1 MENFSKQEFEIQK
14 EELVRDLSAYKT
26 SSKKPVGYL
35 IVGQPGA
42 GKSTMAD
49 IFVGEHSGN
58 ICFVSG
64 DDYRR
69 YHPHF
74 SELQKR
80 FGNDAVHYTQKFAGQ
95 MTEALIEAL
104 SRKKYNLIIEGTLRT
119 TKVPLQTK
127 ALLVSRFYDV
137 SLNVLLVRPEVSYL
151 STIKRYREMKALG
164 GMPRFTPKEHH
175 DLVVNSIID
184 NLDFIYRNYA
194 IKQIRVFTREHEVL
208 YDMQKTPQSNPADL
222 FRKEFS
228 RPLYAGELE
237 AIHQHF
243 DAYAGADV
251 VSQVLEEYAEKAIE
265 RSLFKARQKTRSR

>member
-58 ICFVSG
+58 ICFV
-64 DDYRR
+64 Y
-69 YHPHF
+69 
-74 SELQKR
+74 
-80 FGNDAVHYTQKFAGQ
+80 
-95 MTEALIEAL
+95 
-104 SRKKYNLIIEGTLRT
+104 
-119 TKVPLQTK
+119 
-127 ALLVSRFYDV
+127 
-137 SLNVLLVRPEVSYL
+137 
-151 STIKRYREMKALG
+151 
-164 GMPRFTPKEHH
+164 
-175 DLVVNSIID
+175 
-184 NLDFIYRNYA
+184 
-194 IKQIRVFTREHEVL
+194 
-208 YDMQKTPQSNPADL
+208 
-222 FRKEFS
+222 
-228 RPLYAGELE
+228 
-237 AIHQHF
+237 F